1 MSDREM
7 ALRFCAFRHFSSDE
21 YSQATSL
28 DAFLLEYTRRID
40 RAADSSNESR
50 NLLELE
56 EGSSAQW

>member
-28 DAFLLEYTRRID
+28 DAFLLLVWTAPDGIKGARMR
-40 RAADSSNESR
+40 S
-50 NLLELE
+50 L
-56 EGSSAQW
+56 